1 MKPGNQS
8 SATEFL
14 LLGFSSLPEQQIP
27 HFFVFLTMYIVILL
41 GNLTI
46 FVVIRI
52 DSRLH
57 TPMYFFL
64 SILACVDI
72 CLTSTAMPK
81 LLVDLLSVKK
91 AIAFPACIT
100 QLHFFL
106 SFGNMD
112 SYMLGIMGFDRY
124 MAICHPLHYVR
135 IMTKRFCV
143 SLVVCAWV
151 IVSLH
156 SSLHSVL
163 ASKLYYCGSNKIH
176 HYFCDIPPL
185 LKLSCSDTTIN
196 ELVLF
201 TETPLI
207 VLIPLLSILI
217 SYGQITV
224 VILKI
229 KSSDGRRKAFST
241 CFSHLSST
249 VLFYGPGLFTYVR
262 PSSVYSLDKDIGI
275 SLMYTMV
282 TSLINPFVYSIRNN
296 DVKEAFRKVGCKM
309 HSHQ

>member
-1 MKPGNQS
+1 MKARNQS

-14 LLGFSSLPEQQIP
+14 LLGFSSLPEKQITL
-27 HFFVFLTMYIVILL
+27 FFVFLTMYTIILL

-46 FVVIRI
+46 FVIIRT

-64 SILACVDI
+64 SVLACVDI
-72 CLTSTAMPK
+72 CLTTTTMPK
-81 LLVDLLSVKK
+81 LLMDLLSVKK
-91 AIAFPACIT
+91 AISFSACIT

-124 MAICHPLHYVR
+124 MAICHPLHYVQVMR
-135 IMTKRFCV
+135 KRFCV
-143 SLVVCAWV
+143 SLVLCAWV
-151 IVSLH
+151 IVSFH

-163 ASKLYYCGSNKIH
+163 ASKLHYCGSNKIH

-185 LKLSCSDTTIN
+185 LKLSCSDTTAN

-217 SYGQITV
+217 SYSRITK

-229 KSSDGRRKAFST
+229 KSSGGRKKAFST

-275 SLMYTMV
+275 SLMYSMV
-282 TSLINPFVYSIRNN
+282 TSLMNPFVYSVRNN
-296 DVKEAFRKVGCKM
+296 DVKEAFKKLRDKTHRG
-309 HSHQ
+309 